1 MRAGGDGAGRI
12 AEVLTRE
19 LRRDRE
25 SGVVAAGVLVLREE
39 KRRVSVIPGSG
50 TEHLGE

>member
-1 MRAGGDGAGRI
+1 MRAGGDRAGRI

-19 LRRDRE
+19 QMPDGE
-25 SGVVAAGVLVLREE
+25 AWVVAAGVHVLREE

-50 TEHLGE
+50 PEHLGE